1 MCAAVTTRGPTRP
14 RFREGPALPPV
25 LDASVAPHRAQRRS
39 AAKAHRDRRP
49 GVTRAGEIL
58 SRARARTRRALELDP
73 LRRRLGRTRHRLLVI
88 GVFRRTSPYSGRFG
102 YERGTP
108 VDRVYIER
116 FLEANAPDIRGCVL
130 EVGDRLYTERYG
142 ASRVVRSDI
151 IDVDEKNPLA
161 TFVGDLSQRD
171 GLPENAYDCSN
182 LHPGPASDLG
192 PPGSSREP
200 ARTPTARRRPPA
212 HPAGHYSDGHRRDSG
227 LVLGRDA
234 ALRRAALCRDLRSPA
249 RAGGRTWQRRER
261 GGISLRPRRRGTR
274 AWPNQRQG

>member
-1 MCAAVTTRGPTRP
+1 M
-14 RFREGPALPPV
+14 
-25 LDASVAPHRAQRRS
+25 
-39 AAKAHRDRRP
+39 
-49 GVTRAGEIL
+49 TRAGQIL
-58 SRARARTRRALELDP
+58 SRARARTRRALELAP
-73 LRRRLGRTRHRLLVI
+73 LRRRLGRIRHRLLVI

-171 GLPENAYDCSN
+171 GLPENAYDCTICTQV
-182 LHPGPASDLG
+182 LHLIWDLQAAVASLHALLRPGGVLLLTMPGITQMDTAETRDWYWAVTRHSAARLFAGTFGAQRVRVDAHGNVASAAAFLYGLAAEELGPGPINARDERYDLLVTVRATKAS
-192 PPGSSREP
+192 
-200 ARTPTARRRPPA
+200 A
-212 HPAGHYSDGHRRDSG
+212 
-227 LVLGRDA
+227 
-234 ALRRAALCRDLRSPA
+234 
-249 RAGGRTWQRRER
+249 
-261 GGISLRPRRRGTR
+261 
-274 AWPNQRQG
+274 